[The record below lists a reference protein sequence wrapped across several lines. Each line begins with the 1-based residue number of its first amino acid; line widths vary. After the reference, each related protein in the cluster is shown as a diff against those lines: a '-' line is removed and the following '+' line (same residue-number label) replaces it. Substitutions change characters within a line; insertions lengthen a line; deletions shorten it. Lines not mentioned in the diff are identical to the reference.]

1 MPLTLEAM
9 PREMLPTRSRP
20 QVRPAA
26 EGWSQRVVADGRPL
40 LQFAGHSWRAEVLT
54 EKLNARRRGW
64 VHVNRIPLNRTPGS
78 IWTASEP
85 DGQRDFVRRLS
96 DSGIPATLRDTRG
109 REIDGACGKLAAA
122 DG

>member
-26 EGWSQRVVADGRPL
+26 EGWSQRVSIEYARIKDMND
-40 LQFAGHSWRAEVLT
+40 HSWRADVLT